1 MTVTQDPTPS
11 NDAPGAARSPGVSYQ
26 QLLDTDSRPENVPV
40 VLRWQR
46 WEFLGDT
53 DVPRERYTSREFHE
67 LEKEKVWKRAWQMA
81 CREEDVPEV
90 GDTCVYDICD
100 LSILVVRSA
109 PDTIQAFYNACLHR
123 GRQLREHDGNAHEL
137 RCPFHGYC
145 WNLDGSLKQ
154 IPCEWDFPHVDSA
167 EWALPEV
174 KVGTWGG
181 FVFINMDPDCEPL
194 LQFLD
199 PIPSYLDF
207 LKFGEWR
214 YRWYKTVI
222 LPCNWKTVL
231 EGFNEAYHIAATH
244 PQLLN
249 YSADYTIARTFG
261 PHGMYFYPPETSTP
275 PGAPAARTGRPV
287 PDDLRITFAEFYD
300 EMDKT
305 LNAMFTPRAIKASQ
319 RVLEEVPAGADP
331 VTVIMEHARMHQ
343 EEAANEGVDL
353 ASMTNQEVGNM
364 GQNWHMFPNH
374 VFLPLLDGSIA
385 YRSRPHGDDPDKCI
399 FDIWSL
405 VRYAPGEEPPLERE
419 FYEDWSVDTE
429 KRFGKILRQDFGNF
443 WATQKGMKCRGFEGS
458 RTNPIQEREIP
469 NMHRALYG
477 YLFGKDS

>member
-1 MTVTQDPTPS
+1 MNES
-11 NDAPGAARSPGVSYQ
+11 SASLGVK
-26 QLLDTDSRPENVPV
+26 DIRDDFVPKAG
-40 VLRWQR
+40 
-46 WEFLGDT
+46 FL
-53 DVPRERYTSREFHE
+53 SREFHE
-67 LEKEKVWKRAWQMA
+67 LEKERLWPKVWQIA
-81 CREEDVPEV
+81 CREEELKNV
-90 GDTCVYDICD
+90 GDFVVYDICD
-100 LSILVVRSA
+100 DSIVVVRSA
-109 PDTIQAFYNACLHR
+109 PDELKAFYNVCQHR
-123 GRQLREHDGNAHEL
+123 GRILMDEK
-137 RCPFHGYC
+137 HGRTKFMFCKYHG
-145 WNLDGSLKQ
+145 WRWGLDGTLQKIQDEDDWGGCSTFQKKDLRLK
-154 IPCEWDFPHVDSA
+154 EVNVD
-167 EWALPEV
+167 
-174 KVGTWGG
+174 TWGG